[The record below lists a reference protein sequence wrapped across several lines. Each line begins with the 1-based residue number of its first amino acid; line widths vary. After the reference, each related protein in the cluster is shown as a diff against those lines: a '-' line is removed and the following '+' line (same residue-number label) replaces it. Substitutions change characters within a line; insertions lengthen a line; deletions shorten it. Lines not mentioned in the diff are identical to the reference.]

1 MNAGPPARALI
12 GDGLAFELAG
22 LQGPRRLRLLGVPSG
37 FALKAILLHGSDVT
51 DATLPFG
58 RRDQSLEGVEVVLTT
73 HVSEISGSVADAY
86 GQPFNT
92 AMVVAFA
99 LDPWLRDS
107 RSRFVG
113 TAAADRD
120 A

>member
-1 MNAGPPARALI
+1 
-12 GDGLAFELAG
+12 
-22 LQGPRRLRLLGVPSG
+22 
-37 FALKAILLHGSDVT
+37 
-51 DATLPFG
+51 
-58 RRDQSLEGVEVVLTT
+58 
-73 HVSEISGSVADAY
+73 VADAH

>member
-1 MNAGPPARALI
+1 
-12 GDGLAFELAG
+12 
-22 LQGPRRLRLLGVPSG
+22 
-37 FALKAILLHGSDVT
+37 VT

-58 RRDQSLEGVEVVLTT
+58 RRDQSLEDVEVVLTT
-73 HVSEISGSVADAY
+73 RVSEISGSVADAH